1 VPAEIVRAL
10 PWPVPALHARFI
22 AAIYLAGLLA
32 MLLALR
38 APTLA
43 EVRIPIALA
52 AIWTGMLFVVS
63 MLHLDA
69 FDFAKPQVWFWMGA
83 YAVFP
88 LWGGWL
94 YVVRGAGA
102 TATKRPAGPGAR
114 LLGAVC
120 LLLAAALLV
129 VPAQAIALWP
139 WKLPPLLASI
149 YAGPFLAWGVAAL
162 MLAREADPAA
172 RRIVLAS
179 LLAFAVLALVASAAA
194 REAVRLRRQRGAGLV
209 RRARRRR
216 GDAAGAPA
224 AGAAVMSGRA
234 LAETRAWVERVVI
247 GLNLCPFAKAPQ
259 NKGQV
264 RYVLS
269 DATDP
274 EALLATLVAELERLA
289 ETPAERI
296 ETTLLVHPHV
306 LEDFDDYNDFLDIA
320 RARSP
325 SSASRA

>member
-1 VPAEIVRAL
+1 MPSPSFRAYFALVGLFALWVGAWGYFVPAEIVRAL

-38 APTLA
+38 AWTLA
-43 EVRIPIALA
+43 EVRIPVALA

-88 LWGGWL
+88 LWGAWL
-94 YVVRGAGA
+94 YFVRGAGA
-102 TATKRPAGPGAR
+102 TATKRPADPA
-114 LLGAVC
+114 LVVLGVACV
-120 LLLAAALLV
+120 LLAAALLV
-129 VPAQAIALWP
+129 VPAQVIAVWP

-179 LLAFAVLALVASAAA
+179 LLAFAVLALVASLMHEKLFDFGGNAARVWFGALGVAAA
-194 REAVRLRRQRGAGLV
+194 MLALRLAQG
-209 RRARRRR
+209 RRR
-216 GDAAGAPA
+216 
-224 AGAAVMSGRA
+224 
-234 LAETRAWVERVVI
+234 
-247 GLNLCPFAKAPQ
+247 
-259 NKGQV
+259 
-264 RYVLS
+264 
-269 DATDP
+269 
-274 EALLATLVAELERLA
+274 
-289 ETPAERI
+289 
-296 ETTLLVHPHV
+296 
-306 LEDFDDYNDFLDIA
+306 
-320 RARSP
+320 
-325 SSASRA
+325 